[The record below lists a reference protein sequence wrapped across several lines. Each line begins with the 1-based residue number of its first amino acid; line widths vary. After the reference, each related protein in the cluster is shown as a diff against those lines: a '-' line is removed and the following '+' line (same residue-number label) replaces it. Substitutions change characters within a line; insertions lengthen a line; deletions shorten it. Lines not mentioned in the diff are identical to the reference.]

1 MRYSKNIDS
10 IFTEETQNNLLTKN
24 IAVIGCGGNGGYILD
39 FIARLGVNSIYF
51 WDGDNF
57 TYSNINRQIGCN
69 ENTLNRNK
77 ADVMFEYLIQIN
89 PTIGLCHRPWFFGTK
104 ESDFKELLQCDMIIM
119 AADNSFNPLL
129 LRDLVKQAIET
140 GIPCIDESLSGL
152 GGQISIVTNKDFSIW
167 DYNTQNW
174 IQQIEIPILEKN
186 KFASQTAYRCALI
199 AAETVNQMVQ
209 YFSYN
214 PFAAIDQNLEID
226 MYHHK
231 YNRFDKYGKI

>member
-1 MRYSKNIDS
+1 MRYNKNIDS
-10 IFTEETQNNLLTKN
+10 IFTEELQQNLLTKK

-51 WDGDNF
+51 WDGDKY

-69 ENTLNRNK
+69 EQTINQNK
-77 ADVMFEYLIQIN
+77 ATVMFEYLKQIN
-89 PTIGLCHRPWFFGTK
+89 SSINLYQRPWFFGTK
-104 ESDFKELLQCDMIIM
+104 EKDYEEILQCDMIIM
-119 AADNSFNPLL
+119 AADNSFNPFLS
-129 LRDLVKQAIET
+129 RNLVRQAIEK

-152 GGQISIVTNKDFSIW
+152 GGQISIVTNRDFSIW

-174 IQQIEIPILEKN
+174 FQQEKMPEQEKN

-209 YFSYN
+209 YFSHN

>member
-1 MRYSKNIDS
+1 MRYNKNIDS
-10 IFTEETQNNLLTKN
+10 IFTEELQQNLLTKK

-51 WDGDNF
+51 WDGDKYI
-57 TYSNINRQIGCN
+57 YSNINRQIGCN
-69 ENTLNRNK
+69 EQTINQNK
-77 ADVMFEYLIQIN
+77 ATVMFEYLKQIN
-89 PTIGLCHRPWFFGTK
+89 SSINLYQRPWFFGAK
-104 ESDFKELLQCDMIIM
+104 EKDYEEVLQCDMIIM
-119 AADNSFNPLL
+119 AADNSFNPFLS
-129 LRDLVKQAIET
+129 RNLVRQAIEK

-152 GGQISIVTNKDFSIW
+152 GGQVSIVTNRDFSIW

-174 IQQIEIPILEKN
+174 FQQEKMPEQEKN

-209 YFSYN
+209 YFSHN

>member
-10 IFTEETQNNLLTKN
+10 IFTEQIQQILLTKN
-24 IAVIGCGGNGGYILD
+24 IAVIGWGGNGGYILD
-39 FIARLGVNSIYF
+39 FITRLGVKSIYF

-69 ENTLNRNK
+69 ENTLNQNK
-77 ADVMFEYLIQIN
+77 ADVMFKYLKQIN
-89 PTIGLCHRPWFFGTK
+89 SSIELYHRPWFFGIK
-104 ESDFKELLQCDMIIM
+104 ESDLEEILNCDIIIM
-119 AADNSFNPLL
+119 AADNSFNPTFTRGLI
-129 LRDLVKQAIET
+129 RQAIEN

-152 GGQISIVTNKDFSIW
+152 GGQISIVTNKDFTIW

-174 IQQIEIPILEKN
+174 IQQNQMPKVEKD

-209 YFSYN
+209 YFSHN